1 MRERGRKM
9 KTSII
14 ILTHNQLEYT
24 VRCLASIISHTKDY
38 ELVLVDN
45 GSTDGTPE
53 MIRRLGCKAVFN
65 AVNAG
70 FAKGC
75 NQGLELADGEF
86 VLFLNNDTVVTE
98 GWLEAML
105 RALESDRTA
114 GMTGPVSNYVSGQQQ
129 VEADYGPGLEG
140 LGAYAAAR
148 SAAWQGKI
156 IEVPRLVGFC
166 LLLPRDLALEMGG
179 FDERFGLG
187 NYEDDDLCMRIRSR
201 GYRLVVAC
209 DSFIHHYGHVTI
221 NALEDFDLTALLSV
235 NREIARRKWG
245 EDLIDLIYKVQP
257 TLTLCVG
264 ADPDAGQEQ
273 MERTLDSMAGLAD
286 EIMLVH
292 YGGRDS
298 RESVHRTGLIR
309 NLKTVYAEAEG
320 EQGAEANGVAAGLR
334 EAGRDFILWLRAG
347 EELQRDDALAFR
359 SFRRGLSADVPLISF
374 SSLGSSQ
381 PVRMALCTDGLH
393 WDSAAGFSLPSGEWP
408 HELDIRVGGSAWASP

>member
-1 MRERGRKM
+1 
-9 KTSII
+9 
-14 ILTHNQLEYT
+14 
-24 VRCLASIISHTKDY
+24 
-38 ELVLVDN
+38 
-45 GSTDGTPE
+45 
-53 MIRRLGCKAVFN
+53 
-65 AVNAG
+65 
-70 FAKGC
+70 
-75 NQGLELADGEF
+75 
-86 VLFLNNDTVVTE
+86 
-98 GWLEAML
+98 
-105 RALESDRTA
+105 
-114 GMTGPVSNYVSGQQQ
+114 VSNYVSGQQQ

-264 ADPDAGQEQ
+264 AGPDAGQEQ

-359 SFRRGLSADVPLISF
+359 SFRRGLSADVPLIFF